1 MNFEHISNQQVLK
14 EIGARFQ
21 MARLNENLSRQA
33 LAELSGV
40 TEKTIANL
48 EKGAKSVGLLN
59 IIAILRAL
67 NLLEQLDNFMPEPP
81 PRAAQLLKNKKSL
94 RQRASRQSKHKE
106 QPVSTDE
113 VWTWGEDQSDE

>member
-1 MNFEHISNQQVLK
+1 MSFEHLSNQKILS

-21 MARLNENLSRQA
+21 MARLNENLSRQT

-40 TEKTIANL
+40 TEKTIGNL

-59 IIAILRAL
+59 IIAVLRAL
-67 NLLEQLDNFMPEPP
+67 NLLEQLDSFMPEPP
-81 PRAAQLLKNKKSL
+81 PRAAQLLKDKKSL

-106 QPVSTDE
+106 QPASSDKP
-113 VWTWGEDQSDE
+113 WIWGEDLSDE